1 MHFVSTLPY
10 GSLSCFDRWW
20 TLGFDMMHG
29 WVFLIVAFM
38 IHERKPNLSPEQV
51 REQQA
56 RGKKGCQMASR
67 LSKCYQRACFSGT
80 HYNLD
85 PIFILIWGVE
95 CLDAKEKQQICNAF
109 RRIVSDFKIPCL
121 SLQMPRSPKVI
132 GWVGQHV
139 AQSSKCWMF
148 CGQHIV
154 TLHSFL
160 LIKSTLAVRW
170 CIHVSTITT
179 HLAQL

>member
-1 MHFVSTLPY
+1 MV
-10 GSLSCFDRWW
+10 GCFC
-20 TLGFDMMHG
+20 LL
-29 WVFLIVAFM
+29 LI
-38 IHERKPNLSPEQV
+38 IYERKPNLSPEQV

-56 RGKKGCQMASR
+56 RRKKGCQMASR

-95 CLDAKEKQQICNAF
+95 CLDPKEKQQICNAF

-121 SLQMPRSPKVI
+121 SLQMPRCPKAI

-139 AQSSKCWMF
+139 AQWSKCWMF

-179 HLAQL
+179 HVAQLQSQLRLQNALQKTCV

>member
-10 GSLSCFDRWW
+10 GSLSCFDCWW
-20 TLGFDMMHG
+20 TFGFDLMHG
-29 WVFLIVAFM
+29 WVFLLVALR
-38 IHERKPNLSPEQV
+38 ISERTQSEPRTSKRTTGQGEERVSNGLTAQRMLSTGLYV
-51 REQQA
+51 WA
-56 RGKKGCQMASR
+56 
-67 LSKCYQRACFSGT
+67 

-85 PIFILIWGVE
+85 PIFVLIRGVE
-95 CLDAKEKQQICNAF
+95 WLDPKEKQQMCNAF
-109 RRIVSDFKIPCL
+109 KRIVSDFKIPCL

-139 AQSSKCWMF
+139 AQWSKCWMF